1 MGTKYV
7 LMFEDDIFL
16 ESINKAKWN
25 IYSECLQDLTLY
37 CLSYLKNKYNFDQV
51 SQAQIILENIFTEEK
66 SNGMPDE
73 VIEKSK
79 SNFANRIDKVNWSE
93 YHSNSPFENSGYA
106 LYRWAPIAE
115 ELKKLDKKI
124 VLNSI
129 HLKWENIK
137 KEFSNLINL

>member
-1 MGTKYV
+1 MK
-7 LMFEDDIFL
+7 L
-16 ESINKAKWN
+16 
-25 IYSECLQDLTLY
+25 
-37 CLSYLKNKYNFDQV
+37 
-51 SQAQIILENIFTEEK
+51 
-66 SNGMPDE
+66 
-73 VIEKSK
+73 EKSK

-137 KEFSNLINL
+137 KEFSTLINL